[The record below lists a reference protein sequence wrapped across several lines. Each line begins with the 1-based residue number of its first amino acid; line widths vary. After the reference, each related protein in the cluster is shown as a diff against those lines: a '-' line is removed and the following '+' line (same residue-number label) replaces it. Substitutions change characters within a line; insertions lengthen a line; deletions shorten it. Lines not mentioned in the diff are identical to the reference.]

1 MGILEWV
8 AALAAGLSV
17 TFSTYII
24 VDFIVM
30 VSQRYRERYVREN
43 NDEFDDFFIQLPP
56 GKVLEISF
64 LISFLLSLFAAAFL
78 YFATNKFSLL
88 GTVVVMLTVG
98 LASFPIPRFILKMLK
113 QKRLFKFNMQLEDA
127 LSSMSSSLKAG
138 FSINQAIDEIAKTN
152 IKPISMEFRQ
162 LMQEIRLGVSME
174 IALHEMCN
182 RLNSSDFEL
191 VATAITTA
199 RQTGGEL
206 TSIFD
211 RLANMIRERNRIN
224 NKLRAMTS
232 MGKMQAYIIALMPL
246 VLLVIIGKIAPAM
259 VAFFF
264 QTFIG
269 IVLLITCVILVI
281 IGFLWIKKILTI
293 DI

>member
-1 MGILEWV
+1 MTLFELI
-8 AALAAGLSV
+8 AAICAGLSV
-17 TFSTYII
+17 TFATYIV
-24 VDFIVM
+24 VDFVIE
-30 VSQRYRERYVREN
+30 VSKRYRERYISEN
-43 NDEFDDFFIQLPP
+43 SDDFDNLFVQLQPE
-56 GKVLEISF
+56 KIFE
-64 LISFLLSLFAAAFL
+64 
-78 YFATNKFSLL
+78 FSLL
-88 GTVVVMLTVG
+88 LSTMLSLIGAAVLYFMLKRFSIAGTALIVVILSSVG
-98 LASFPIPRFILKMLK
+98 FILPKVFLNILK

-138 FSINQAIDEIAKTN
+138 FSINQAVDEVAKTN
-152 IKPISMEFRQ
+152 VNPISIEFRL

-174 IALHEMCN
+174 NALHKMCD
-182 RLNSSDFEL
+182 RLDSSDFEL
-191 VATAITTA
+191 VATAIITA

-232 MGKMQAYIIALMPL
+232 MGKMQAYIIGFMPI
-246 VLLVIIGKIAPAM
+246 VLLFIIGNIAPQM
-259 VAFFF
+259 VGFFF
-264 QTFIG
+264 QTLIG
-269 IVLLITCVILVI
+269 IMLLIGCFIMVI